1 MTFLRLLVCM
11 CLLAFPAVAK
21 PKFGLILVDDFS
33 MNLMPRPVLGN
44 MPQLARMMREG
55 MTFNNYFVTNSLC
68 CPSRASIFTG
78 LLPHNSGVL
87 NNVPPF
93 GGQKAFTAHGN
104 EAKVFALPL
113 QAAGYNTAF
122 MGKYLNGWIPD
133 ISPIP
138 PGWNNWVSTHNGY
151 KAFGYTLNHNGVL
164 SSPPDHFTDL
174 ISGMAR
180 RWLTWQRLPFFLELA
195 PFSPHFPYVP
205 AVRHEAL
212 FLDAVLPK
220 TPAFGARPDANAPDW
235 LQVVPALT
243 ATNKAAMKHNYV
255 LRLQADKTIDEMI
268 GAVRKKLET
277 IGIADTTYVIFT
289 SDNGY
294 HMGEFSLR
302 PGKQTPFDVDIKV
315 PFVIV
320 GPGIAPG
327 SRSDRLTMNVD
338 IFPTLLELA
347 GVPVPTTIDG
357 RSMFTGSGRTMAVIE
372 HHGGSS
378 DPSDPDFTEPLAGDP
393 PSYTALRMAT
403 SMYVEYETGEVG
415 YYDMTTD
422 PHQLHNIAASL
433 SPARKAELHDAVV
446 ANSNCAGSVECGA
459 AQNR

>member
-1 MTFLRLLVCM
+1 MMFLRLLICI
-11 CLLAFPAVAK
+11 CLFAFPAFAK
-21 PKFGLILVDDFS
+21 PNFVLILADDFS
-33 MNLMPRPVLGN
+33 MNLMPKPRLEN

-68 CPSRASIFTG
+68 CPSRSSIFTG
-78 LLPHNSGVL
+78 LLPHNTGVL
-87 NNVPPF
+87 TNNAPN
-93 GGQKAFTAHGN
+93 GGLAAFTAHGN

-113 QAAGYNTAF
+113 HAAGYNTAF
-122 MGKYLNGWIPD
+122 MGKYLNHWNP
-133 ISPIP
+133 SKSAIP
-138 PGWNNWVSTHNGY
+138 PGWDEWAATGAAGPGY
-151 KAFGYTLNHNGVL
+151 GFTLNHNGVITK
-164 SSPPDHFTDL
+164 PPGHFTDV
-174 ISGMAR
+174 ISDLGR
-180 RWLTWQRLPFFLELA
+180 RWMTWQHRPFFLELA
-195 PFSPHFPYVP
+195 PFSPHWPYVP

-212 FLDAVLPK
+212 FLDTVLPK
-220 TPAFGARPDANAPDW
+220 TPAYGARPDINAPDW
-235 LQVVPALT
+235 LKVIPALT
-243 ATNKAAMKHNYV
+243 DLQKAKMDHIYI
-255 LRLQADKTIDEMI
+255 LRLQADKSIDEMI
-268 GAVRKKLET
+268 GAVRRKLEN
-277 IGIADTTYVIFT
+277 IGLADTTYVIFT
-289 SDNGY
+289 SDNGF
-294 HMGEFSLR
+294 HLGEYSLL
-302 PGKQTPFDVDIKV
+302 PGKMTPFDTDIKV

-433 SPARKAELHDAVV
+433 SPARKAELQYAVM